1 MAITRGQ
8 LLKQLVPGLH
18 AIFGTE
24 YKRYEDE
31 AAILFENEKSNRAFE
46 EEVLFPGFGEASVK
60 FEGQGVNYANTG
72 EGWVARYTNETV
84 AMAFS
89 ITEEAMEDNLYD
101 KLSTRLTKALARSMA
116 AAKQTKGAA
125 VYNNSFT
132 GGVYAGGDGVSL
144 INALHPLQ
152 DGSQTAG
159 NRKGA
164 NTPTT
169 QAELSETSLE
179 QGLIDVAGFVDD
191 KSIPIA
197 AQART
202 LHIPRQLV
210 FVAERL
216 MASPYRVGTAD
227 NDVNAIVSKGMVP
240 GGYHVNHRFTNS
252 KYWWLRTDVPNGMKH
267 FSRTP
272 IATSMEGDFETG
284 NVRYK
289 SRERY
294 SYGWSDW
301 RGVYGSNPA

>member
-84 AMAFS
+84 AMAFA

-272 IATSMEGDFETG
+272 IATSMEGDLETG

>member
-8 LLKQLVPGLH
+8 LLKELVPGLH

-31 AAILFENEKSNRAFE
+31 AAVLFENEKSNRAFE
-46 EEVLFPGFGEASVK
+46 EEVLFPGFGEASTK
-60 FEGQGVNYANTG
+60 FEGQGVNYAQTG

-132 GGVYAGGDGVSL
+132 AGVYAGGDGV
-144 INALHPLQ
+144 ALVSNSHPLQ
-152 DGSQTAG
+152 DGSTG
-159 NRKGA
+159 S

-179 QGLIDVAGFVDD
+179 QALIDVAGFTDD

-227 NDVNAIVSKGMVP
+227 NDVNAIVSKGMVA

-267 FSRTP
+267 FTRTP
-272 IATSMEGDFETG
+272 IETKMEGDFETG

-294 SYGWSDW
+294 VFGFSDW

>member
-8 LLKQLVPGLH
+8 LLKELVPGLH

-31 AAILFENEKSNRAFE
+31 AAVLFESEKSNRAFE

-60 FEGQGVNYANTG
+60 FEGQGVDYANTG

-144 INALHPLQ
+144 INSAHPLQ
-152 DGSQTAG
+152 DGSTAS
-159 NRKGA
+159 
-164 NTPTT
+164 NTPSV

-179 QGLIDVAGFVDD
+179 SALIDIAGFTDD

-267 FSRTP
+267 FTRTP
-272 IATSMEGDFETG
+272 IETKMEGDFDTG

-294 SYGWSDW
+294 VFGFSDW
-301 RGVYGSNPA
+301 RGLYGSNPA

>member
-227 NDVNAIVSKGMVP
+227 NDVNAIVSKGMVA

-267 FSRTP
+267 FTRTP
-272 IATSMEGDFETG
+272 IETKMEGDFETG

-294 SYGWSDW
+294 VFGFSDW

>member
-8 LLKQLVPGLH
+8 LLKELVPGLH

-31 AAILFENEKSNRAFE
+31 AAVLFESEKSNRAFE

-60 FEGQGVNYANTG
+60 FEGQGVDYANTG

-144 INALHPLQ
+144 INSSHPLQ
-152 DGSQTAG
+152 DGSTAS
-159 NRKGA
+159 
-164 NTPTT
+164 NTPSV

-179 QGLIDVAGFVDD
+179 QALIDIAGFTDD

-267 FSRTP
+267 FTRTP
-272 IATSMEGDFETG
+272 IETKMEGDFETG

-294 SYGWSDW
+294 VFGFSDW
-301 RGVYGSNPA
+301 RGLYGSNPA

>member
-8 LLKQLVPGLH
+8 LLKELVPGLH

-31 AAILFENEKSNRAFE
+31 AAVLFENEKSNRAFE
-46 EEVLFPGFGEASVK
+46 EEVLFPGFGEASTK
-60 FEGQGVNYANTG
+60 FEGQGVNYAQTG

-144 INALHPLQ
+144 INSSHPLQ
-152 DGSQTAG
+152 DGSTAS
-159 NRKGA
+159 
-164 NTPTT
+164 NTPTV

-179 QGLIDVAGFVDD
+179 QALIDVAGFTDD

-267 FSRTP
+267 FTRTP
-272 IATSMEGDFETG
+272 IETKMEGDFETG

-294 SYGWSDW
+294 VFGFSDW

>member
-8 LLKQLVPGLH
+8 LLKELVPGLH

-31 AAILFENEKSNRAFE
+31 AAVLFENEKSNRAFE

-60 FEGQGVNYANTG
+60 FEGQGVNYAQTG

-144 INALHPLQ
+144 INSSHPLQ
-152 DGSQTAG
+152 DGSTAS
-159 NRKGA
+159 
-164 NTPTT
+164 NTPSV

-179 QGLIDVAGFVDD
+179 QALIDIAGFTDD

-227 NDVNAIVSKGMVP
+227 NDVNAIVSKGMIA

-267 FSRTP
+267 FTRTP
-272 IATSMEGDFETG
+272 IETKMEGDFETG

-294 SYGWSDW
+294 VFGFSDW
-301 RGVYGSNPA
+301 RGLYGSNPA

>member
-8 LLKQLVPGLH
+8 LLKELVPGLH

-31 AAILFENEKSNRAFE
+31 AAVLFESEKSNRAFE

-60 FEGQGVNYANTG
+60 FEGQGVDYANTG

-144 INALHPLQ
+144 INSSHPLQ
-152 DGSQTAG
+152 DGSTAS
-159 NRKGA
+159 
-164 NTPTT
+164 NTPSV

-179 QGLIDVAGFVDD
+179 SALIDIAGFTDD

-227 NDVNAIVSKGMVP
+227 NDVNAIVSKGMVA

-267 FSRTP
+267 FTRTP
-272 IATSMEGDFETG
+272 IETKMEGDFETG

-294 SYGWSDW
+294 VFGFSDW
-301 RGVYGSNPA
+301 RGLYGSNPA

>member
-8 LLKQLVPGLH
+8 LLKELVPGLH

-31 AAILFENEKSNRAFE
+31 AAVLFESEKSNRAFE

-60 FEGQGVNYANTG
+60 FEGQGVDYANTG

-144 INALHPLQ
+144 INSAHPLQ
-152 DGSQTAG
+152 DGSTAS
-159 NRKGA
+159 
-164 NTPTT
+164 NTPSV

-179 QGLIDVAGFVDD
+179 QALIDIAGFTDD

-267 FSRTP
+267 FTRTP
-272 IATSMEGDFETG
+272 IETKMEGDFETG

-294 SYGWSDW
+294 VFGFSDW
-301 RGVYGSNPA
+301 RGLYGSNPA

>member
-8 LLKQLVPGLH
+8 LLKELVPGLH

-31 AAILFENEKSNRAFE
+31 AAVLFENEKSNRAFE

-60 FEGQGVNYANTG
+60 FEGQGVNYAQTG

-132 GGVYAGGDGVSL
+132 AGVYAGGDGVALVS
-144 INALHPLQ
+144 NAHPLQ
-152 DGSQTAG
+152 DGSTG
-159 NRKGA
+159 S

-179 QGLIDVAGFVDD
+179 QALIDVAGYTDD

-216 MASPYRVGTAD
+216 MASPYRVGPAD
-227 NDVNAIVSKGMVP
+227 NDVNAIVSKGMIA

-267 FSRTP
+267 FTRTP
-272 IATSMEGDFETG
+272 IETKMEGDFETG

-294 SYGWSDW
+294 VFGFSDW

>member
-8 LLKQLVPGLH
+8 LLKELVPGLH

-31 AAILFENEKSNRAFE
+31 AAVLFENEKSNRAFE

-60 FEGQGVNYANTG
+60 FEGQGVNYAQTG

-132 GGVYAGGDGVSL
+132 AGVYAGGDGVALVS
-144 INALHPLQ
+144 NAHPLQ
-152 DGSQTAG
+152 DGSTG
-159 NRKGA
+159 S

-179 QGLIDVAGFVDD
+179 QALIDVAGFTDD

-202 LHIPRQLV
+202 LHIPSQLV

-227 NDVNAIVSKGMVP
+227 NDVNAIVSKGMVA

-267 FSRTP
+267 FTRTP
-272 IATSMEGDFETG
+272 IETKMEGDFETG

-294 SYGWSDW
+294 VFGFSDW

>member
-8 LLKQLVPGLH
+8 LLKELVPGLH

-31 AAILFENEKSNRAFE
+31 AAVLFESEKSNRAFE

-60 FEGQGVNYANTG
+60 FEGQGVDYANTG

-144 INALHPLQ
+144 INSSHPLQ
-152 DGSQTAG
+152 DGSTAS
-159 NRKGA
+159 
-164 NTPTT
+164 NTPSV

-267 FSRTP
+267 FTRTP
-272 IATSMEGDFETG
+272 IETKMEGDFETG

-294 SYGWSDW
+294 VFGFSDW
-301 RGVYGSNPA
+301 RGLYGSNPA

>member
-1 MAITRGQ
+1 MAINRSQ
-8 LLKQLVPGLH
+8 LAKELEPGLN
-18 AIFGTE
+18 ALFGME
-24 YKRYEDE
+24 YARYE
-31 AAILFENEKSNRAFE
+31 NEHAEIFDTESSDRAFE
-46 EEVLFPGFGEASVK
+46 EETMIVGFGNAKVK
-60 FEGQGVNYANTG
+60 G
-72 EGWVARYTNETV
+72 EGNSVEFDSASEGFTSRYSHETI
-84 AMAFS
+84 ALAFAL
-89 ITEEAMEDNLYD
+89 TEEAIEDNLYD
-101 KLSTRLTKALARSMA
+101 RLAARYTRALARSMSNTKQVKA
-116 AAKQTKGAA
+116 AQVLNQAQFTA
-125 VYNNSFT
+125 VT
-132 GGVYAGGDGVSL
+132 GGDGVSL

-152 DGSQTAG
+152 DGSQTAA
-159 NRKGA
+159 NRRGA
-164 NTPTT
+164 NTPTI
-169 QAELSETSLE
+169 QAQLSETSLE

-191 KSIPIA
+191 RSIPIA

-267 FSRTP
+267 FTRTP
-272 IATSMEGDFETG
+272 IDSKMEGDFETG

-301 RGVYGSNPA
+301 RGLWGSNP

>member
-8 LLKQLVPGLH
+8 LLKELVPGLH

-31 AAILFENEKSNRAFE
+31 AAVLFESEKSNRAFE

-60 FEGQGVNYANTG
+60 FEGQGVDYANTG

-144 INALHPLQ
+144 INSAHPLQ
-152 DGSQTAG
+152 DGSTAS
-159 NRKGA
+159 
-164 NTPTT
+164 NTPSV
-169 QAELSETSLE
+169 QAERAETALE
-179 QGLIDVAGFVDD
+179 QALIDIAGFTDD

-267 FSRTP
+267 FTRTP
-272 IATSMEGDFETG
+272 IETKMEGDFETG

-294 SYGWSDW
+294 VFGFSDW
-301 RGVYGSNPA
+301 RGLYGSNPA

>member
-8 LLKQLVPGLH
+8 LLKELVPGLH

-31 AAILFENEKSNRAFE
+31 AAVLFESEKSNRAFE

-60 FEGQGVNYANTG
+60 FEGQGVDYANTG

-144 INALHPLQ
+144 INSAHPLQ
-152 DGSQTAG
+152 DGSTAS
-159 NRKGA
+159 
-164 NTPTT
+164 NTPSV

-179 QGLIDVAGFVDD
+179 QALIDIAGFTDD
-191 KSIPIA
+191 KSIPIT

-267 FSRTP
+267 FTRTP
-272 IATSMEGDFETG
+272 IETKMEGDFETG

-294 SYGWSDW
+294 VFGFSDW
-301 RGVYGSNPA
+301 RGLYGSNPA